1 MSTDI
6 EDYAY
11 FDITFENVNQKK
23 GLRHHF
29 RGKENK
35 ILNMVQAYATKDRVI
50 TVNLSNDLPSADAV
64 RNIPITAFIVS
75 EEDERLIKEELAIM
89 IKRVLST
96 HMAAFKELKDCV
108 VWSIPHAHSTESVL
122 KNDIVS
128 TMYFCLLRGED
139 GDSFT
144 LKYFITVV

>member
-11 FDITFENVNQKK
+11 FDITFDNVNQKK

-29 RGKENK
+29 RGKENT

-75 EEDERLIKEELAIM
+75 EEDERLIKRRTGHHDKKSTFNSHGSFQRTERLCGLEHTTCTLYRVC
-89 IKRVLST
+89 IKKRY
-96 HMAAFKELKDCV
+96 C
-108 VWSIPHAHSTESVL
+108 
-122 KNDIVS
+122 
-128 TMYFCLLRGED
+128 
-139 GDSFT
+139 
-144 LKYFITVV
+144 KYNVFFLT